1 MKLCN
6 QCGAPAEDD
15 VKFCANCGTAF
26 AAGNEEDAARDEA
39 AAADETAAEDETAA
53 TAETSA
59 EDETAAGAE
68 AENAASKADEQPQS
82 AQSTA
87 SEAPDGDGRTEEAKT
102 HYEHVEGEVMN
113 ENGAP
118 VSSSSTS
125 FGIVAYITWI
135 GLLIAFLAG
144 DRTDPYLRFH
154 LNQALVINLF
164 GLVGLVPVI
173 GWICRIFVF
182 VCWIIAIIG
191 AAQGQKKEVP
201 LLGSIHILENS

>member
-15 VKFCANCGTAF
+15 VKFCANCGAPF
-26 AAGNEEDAARDEA
+26 AAEKKETAVK
-39 AAADETAAEDETAA
+39 DETAAE
-53 TAETSA
+53 
-59 EDETAAGAE
+59 AE
-68 AENAASKADEQPQS
+68 AAAPKTDEQPQGS
-82 AQSTA
+82 AAGTSGEDAPAQDGA
-87 SEAPDGDGRTEEAKT
+87 AEAPDGNRRAEEAKT
-102 HYEHVEGEVMN
+102 HYEHVEGEVMS

-118 VSSSSTS
+118 VSSNSTS

-144 DRTDPYLRFH
+144 DRNDPYLRFH
-154 LNQALVINLF
+154 LNQSLVINLF

-201 LLGSIHILENS
+201 LLGSIHIL